1 MQSVASLGCKNCAKS
16 TMTWFQWWGD
26 LRGSRH
32 KKWKRFES
40 FISRHVLGERKPV
53 VWNQVIK
60 WIFLF
65 SAAGLSLEYRLDLTL
80 PFSILLE
87 LFPTWQHAA
96 PQMNSP
102 PRLLIGTERR
112 GWLAAS
118 VTLVQPDAGWVCNSD
133 LECRKER
140 KHTLYHDA
148 VVQSVFQSRWKKTRS
163 LLTHSWKCNLK
174 TECNGVIKQQR
185 LQMGG
190 RKTMK
195 RSNGSVSW
203 RRREIAATLTK
214 LMCTPQ
220 WQ

>member
-1 MQSVASLGCKNCAKS
+1 M
-16 TMTWFQWWGD
+16 
-26 LRGSRH
+26 RGLKRIKTQKM
-32 KKWKRFES
+32 KKVWIFHLPS
-40 FISRHVLGERKPV
+40 CTGRKKQKKTV

-60 WIFLF
+60 WIFFF

-133 LECRKER
+133 LECKKER
-140 KHTLYHDA
+140 KHTLYRDA
-148 VVQSVFQSRWKKTRS
+148 VVQSVFQSRWKKLRS
-163 LLTHSWKCNLK
+163 LLTPSWKCNLK
-174 TECNGVIKQQR
+174 TERNGVIKQQR

-190 RKTMK
+190 RKMMK
-195 RSNGSVSW
+195 HSNGIVSW
-203 RRREIAATLTK
+203 RRREIAATLTN